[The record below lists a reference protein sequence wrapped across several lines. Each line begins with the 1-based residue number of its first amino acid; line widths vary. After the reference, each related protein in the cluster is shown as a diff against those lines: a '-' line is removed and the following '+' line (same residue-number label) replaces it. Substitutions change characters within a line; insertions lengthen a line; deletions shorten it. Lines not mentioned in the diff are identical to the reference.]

1 MCLSLPTGLRGEHA
15 APQFFKRS
23 CVLLPTAQLPC
34 RLAGLGSMWNP
45 QRDQE
50 HTSLQAEQAPETKDF
65 YLQVSVKSQSFSLW
79 TKQGIGLSGHRGSP
93 RRSWPLWG
101 ASASL
106 QVKESGL
113 GVITSKPD
121 PTSTKGVC
129 LPPADGGGG
138 ALTTCYADGKAYQR
152 PFLLGTAV
160 HPGWWGRWRRSAE

>member
-1 MCLSLPTGLRGEHA
+1 MSTLHPGSSS
-15 APQFFKRS
+15 APAS
-23 CVLLPTAQLPC
+23 CSPRPSC
-34 RLAGLGSMWNP
+34 LAGWRVWAPCGIL
-45 QRDQE
+45 RETQE

-79 TKQGIGLSGHRGSP
+79 TKQGIGLSDHRGSP

-160 HPGWWGRWRRSAE
+160 HPGWRGRWRRSAE